1 MIERKILAQKMK
13 EFQIKEFIAKE
24 FEKTGYSHTKIQ
36 RTPLGDKVTIYT
48 SRPGLVVGRKG
59 QNINRL
65 TAVLKKRFSMENPQ
79 IEIGEIEDPYFD
91 AQSISE
97 KIAYA
102 IEKFGPKH
110 FKSVAYKTLQ
120 SIMDAGAL
128 GAEIIV
134 SGKVPSSR
142 AKTWRFMNGY
152 LKKSGDIAV
161 SKVVKGLAVA
171 ITKSGVI
178 GIKVKIMPP
187 TVDLPDKI
195 DIHPKK
201 EEQKI
206 IEKATE
212 EIKEEPIEEVK
223 KEKEE
228 QVEEKKETKPKTRKK
243 KVENEK
249 TKGSSKSK

>member
-1 MIERKILAQKMK
+1 MIERKILSQKMK

-65 TAVLKKRFSMENPQ
+65 TAVLKKRFNMENPQ
-79 IEIGEIEDPYFD
+79 IEIGEIENPYFD

-102 IEKFGPKH
+102 LEKFGPKH

-161 SKVVKGLAVA
+161 SKVVKGMAVA
-171 ITKSGVI
+171 ITKAGVI
-178 GIKVKIMPP
+178 GIKVKIMPS

-201 EEQKI
+201 EEKKI
-206 IEKATE
+206 TE
-212 EIKEEPIEEVK
+212 EIKEEPTEEI
-223 KEKEE
+223 KEE
-228 QVEEKKETKPKTRKK
+228 IVEEIKEEKPKTRKK

-249 TKGSSKSK
+249 TKRPSKSK

>member
-1 MIERKILAQKMK
+1 MIERKILSQKMK

-36 RTPLGDKVTIYT
+36 RTPLGDKVTIYP

-65 TAVLKKRFSMENPQ
+65 TSVLKKRFNMENPQ
-79 IEIGEIEDPYFD
+79 IEIGEIENPYFD

-102 IEKFGPKH
+102 LEKFGPKH

-187 TVDLPDKI
+187 TIDLPDKI

-201 EEQKI
+201 EEQQI
-206 IEKATE
+206 IEKVAEEVKEEPSE
-212 EIKEEPIEEVK
+212 EIKEEK
-223 KEKEE
+223 KES
-228 QVEEKKETKPKTRKK
+228 KPKIRKK

-249 TKGSSKSK
+249 TKRSSKSK

>member
-1 MIERKILAQKMK
+1 MIEKKILSQKIK
-13 EFQIKEFIAKE
+13 EFQIKEFIAEE

-36 RTPLGDKVTIYT
+36 RTPLGDKITIYT

-65 TAVLKKRFSMENPQ
+65 TAILKRRFNMENPQ
-79 IEIGEIEDPYFD
+79 IEIGEIENPYFD

-102 IEKFGPKH
+102 LEKFGPKH
-110 FKSVAYKTLQ
+110 FKSISYKTLQ

-128 GAEIIV
+128 GAEIVV

-142 AKTWRFMNGY
+142 AKSWRFMNGY

-195 DIHPKK
+195 DITPKK
-201 EEQKI
+201 EEKI
-206 IEKATE
+206 IEKLPEKVPVE
-212 EIKEEPIEEVK
+212 EIKEEKEETK
-223 KEKEE
+223 EEIKEKP
-228 QVEEKKETKPKTRKK
+228 KPKTRKK
-243 KVENEK
+243 KVEDEK
-249 TKGSSKSK
+249 TKGFSKSK